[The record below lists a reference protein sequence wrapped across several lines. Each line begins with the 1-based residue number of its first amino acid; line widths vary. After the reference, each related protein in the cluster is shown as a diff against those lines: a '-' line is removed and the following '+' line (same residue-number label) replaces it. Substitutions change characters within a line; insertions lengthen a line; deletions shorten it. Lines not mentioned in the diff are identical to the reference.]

1 MNNNDMD
8 PVDMGRGVTVLRC
21 VADFI
26 GARPIL
32 PAMTA
37 LEVDWSHV
45 DRLWTVKI
53 HLFRASTRDMDR
65 WASALDDA
73 VTTHSDRSDVYLG
86 DHTHIEVA
94 GTVHGHPVRA
104 WTLLDRSG
112 R

>member
-1 MNNNDMD
+1 MNHLD
-8 PVDMGRGVTVLRC
+8 PVDMARGVIVMRC

-26 GARPIL
+26 GARPTL
-32 PAMTA
+32 PAMTS

-45 DRLWTVKI
+45 DLFWTVKI

-73 VTTHSDRSDVYLG
+73 VTTRSDRSDIYVG
-86 DHTHIEVA
+86 DHTHIEVI
-94 GTVHGHPVRA
+94 GTVHGHPVQV
-104 WTLLDRSG
+104 WTSIERGG